1 MGQGRRTNSLM
12 FEKNILNEQF
22 LIIDFVPEILKI
34 NYNEIIQQVLL
45 KYYQKERLD
54 DDKVYYGYN
63 YTKYDYHQHIQWIQD
78 YIRDHYKVEHVKT
91 PILIKQGAII
101 QAHNQSIGNHHH
113 IDEWNYNESPDI
125 SALICLEPRDIS
137 SEIIFEY
144 EVGRSKKRR
153 WSIPMQKNKII
164 LFSSD
169 ITHRLTENKN
179 KDPILNLSFQFQLL

>member
-1 MGQGRRTNSLM
+1 M

-78 YIRDHYKVEHVKT
+78 YIRDHYKVEH
-91 PILIKQGAII
+91 G
-101 QAHNQSIGNHHH
+101 
-113 IDEWNYNESPDI
+113 SPDI